1 MCRKNVDFLR
11 FTFMY
16 THLLVLSSPVYP
28 SLACARHHLLELP
41 MSDKRRR
48 VILSLTVLIA

>member
-48 VILSLTVLIA
+48 VILSLTVLNA